1 MTATPWPADSLSG
14 LRVLDLS
21 SNIAGPLCA
30 MVLSDLGAD
39 VVKVE
44 RPDGGDDARSLFPSW
59 HGDSTVFLS
68 VNRGKRSIEL
78 DLRSPAGRD
87 ALLRLADDADVLIES
102 FGPGIA
108 AKLGVDFDAVAA
120 RNSRIIYGTVSA
132 FGAGPIG
139 AQLPGYDSLI
149 QAFSGMMSITG
160 HPDTPPTRVAP
171 SAVDISTGLWLTIA
185 TFVALRER
193 ERESE
198 PRPRHLEGALVDSAF
213 NLMNHQVLTT
223 LGTGQAPGPLGSG
236 SPATMPNGAFQA
248 ADGWVMV
255 VCGNQVQWER
265 LCEALRAPELAG
277 NPQYRTVADRIAN
290 RAALQAELDAH
301 LVADTVDNWIARL
314 GAARVPIGRLNDLSE
329 ALAHPLVAE
338 RGLLIAPSGGDGQP
352 LAQLRLP
359 IDPDGAGVG
368 RAPPRL
374 GEHTAEV
381 LRQAGFRQDE
391 IDVVSGADGP
401 AGVDRT

>member
-1 MTATPWPADSLSG
+1 MTATPWPAESLSG

-30 MVLSDLGAD
+30 MVLADLGAD

-44 RPDGGDDARSLFPSW
+44 RPNEGDDVRSVYPSW

-120 RNSRIIYGTVSA
+120 RNPRIIYGTVSA

-139 AQLPGYDSLI
+139 ARLPGYDSLI

-185 TFVALRER
+185 T
-193 ERESE
+193 
-198 PRPRHLEGALVDSAF
+198 
-213 NLMNHQVLTT
+213 
-223 LGTGQAPGPLGSG
+223 
-236 SPATMPNGAFQA
+236 
-248 ADGWVMV
+248 
-255 VCGNQVQWER
+255 
-265 LCEALRAPELAG
+265 
-277 NPQYRTVADRIAN
+277 
-290 RAALQAELDAH
+290 
-301 LVADTVDNWIARL
+301 LVA
-314 GAARVPIGRLNDLSE
+314 
-329 ALAHPLVAE
+329 
-338 RGLLIAPSGGDGQP
+338 
-352 LAQLRLP
+352 
-359 IDPDGAGVG
+359 
-368 RAPPRL
+368 
-374 GEHTAEV
+374 
-381 LRQAGFRQDE
+381 
-391 IDVVSGADGP
+391 
-401 AGVDRT
+401 